1 MAIQYN
7 GNTMGVITIDQKGK
21 EFELQI
27 RQGNCLAVIIGV
39 GKNKEGET
47 IHTLMQ
53 FFADA
58 EHLKNVCKAVDK
70 GEYKGYDAP
79 IFYDVKSIR
88 LNMRYKECSK
98 LLKHLV
104 KYYQINCYYE

>member
-1 MAIQYN
+1 MAITYN
-7 GNTMGVITIDQKGK
+7 GNVMGRIVISQNEQ

-27 RQGNCLAVIIGV
+27 RQGNCLAIIIHSYKKDDGDY
-39 GKNKEGET
+39 

-53 FFADA
+53 FFAD
-58 EHLKNVCKAVDK
+58 ERHLTRICKAVDK
-70 GEYKGYDAP
+70 GEEKTP
-79 IFYDVKSIR
+79 IFYNVKSIH

-104 KYYQINCYYE
+104 KYYEINCYYE

>member
-7 GNTMGVITIDQKGK
+7 GNVMGKIVITQNEQKFTL
-21 EFELQI
+21 EI

-39 GKNKEGET
+39 GKNEEGET
-47 IHTLMQ
+47 IHALMQ
-53 FFADA
+53 FFANE
-58 EHLKNVCKAVDK
+58 EHLKRICKAVDY
-70 GEYKGYDAP
+70 GEEKAP

-104 KYYQINCYYE
+104 KYYEINCYYK

>member
-7 GNTMGVITIDQKGK
+7 GNIMGKIVITQNKHK
-21 EFELQI
+21 FTLEI

-39 GKNKEGET
+39 GKNEEGET

-53 FFADA
+53 FFGDE
-58 EHLKNVCKAVDK
+58 EHLKRMCKAVDK
-70 GEYKGYDAP
+70 GEEKTP

-88 LNMRYKECSK
+88 LNMRYKESATM
-98 LLKHLV
+98 LKHLV
-104 KYYQINCYYE
+104 KYYEINCYYE

>member
-7 GNTMGVITIDQKGK
+7 GNTMGVITIDQNGN

-27 RQGNCLAVIIGV
+27 RQGNCLAVIIHSDDKPDGSF
-39 GKNKEGET
+39 T
-47 IHTLMQ
+47 HILMQ
-53 FFADA
+53 FFANE
-58 EHLKNVCKAVDK
+58 EHLKRICKAVDK
-70 GEYKGYDAP
+70 GEGKTP

-104 KYYQINCYYE
+104 KYYEINCYYE

>member
-7 GNTMGVITIDQKGK
+7 GNVMGKIVITQNEHKFTL
-21 EFELQI
+21 EI

-53 FFADA
+53 FFSDEA
-58 EHLKNVCKAVDK
+58 HLRRMCEAVDK
-70 GEYKGYDAP
+70 GEEKAP

-88 LNMRYKECSK
+88 LNMRYKECAT

-104 KYYQINCYYE
+104 KYYNIKCYYKES

>member
-7 GNTMGVITIDQKGK
+7 GNTMGVITIDQNGQ

-27 RQGNCLAVIIGV
+27 RQGNCLAVIICV
-39 GKNKEGET
+39 GKDEEGET

-53 FFADA
+53 FFADEA
-58 EHLKNVCKAVDK
+58 HLKRMCKAVDK
-70 GEYKGYDAP
+70 GEEKTP

-88 LNMRYKECSK
+88 LNMRYKECET
-98 LLKHLV
+98 LLKQLV
-104 KYYQINCYYE
+104 KYYKITYYYK

>member
-7 GNTMGVITIDQKGK
+7 GNTMGVITIDQKGN

-39 GKNKEGET
+39 GKNEEGET
-47 IHTLMQ
+47 IHALMQ
-53 FFADA
+53 FFANE
-58 EHLKNVCKAVDK
+58 EHLKRMCKAVDY
-70 GEYKGYDAP
+70 GEEKAP
-79 IFYDVKSIR
+79 IFYDVKSIK
-88 LNMRYKECSK
+88 LNMRYKECAT

-104 KYYQINCYYE
+104 KYYKITCYYK

>member
-1 MAIQYN
+1 MAITYN
-7 GNTMGVITIDQKGK
+7 ENVMGKIVITQNEHD
-21 EFELQI
+21 FELEI

-39 GKNKEGET
+39 GKNENGET

-58 EHLKNVCKAVDK
+58 EHIKNVCKAVEK

-88 LNMRYKECSK
+88 LNMKYKECSK
-98 LLKHLV
+98 LLKYLV
-104 KYYQINCYYE
+104 KYYEINCYYE

>member
-7 GNTMGVITIDQKGK
+7 GNTMGIITINQKGN

-27 RQGNCLAVIIGV
+27 RQGNCLAVIIHS
-39 GKNKEGET
+39 NKEQDGT
-47 IHTLMQ
+47 FTHTLMQ
-53 FFADA
+53 FFSDE
-58 EHLKNVCKAVDK
+58 EHLKRICEGVDD
-70 GEYKGYDAP
+70 GEEKAP

-104 KYYQINCYYE
+104 KYYEINCYYE

>member
-7 GNTMGVITIDQKGK
+7 GNTMGVITIDQNGN

-27 RQGNCLAVIIGV
+27 RQGNCLAVIIHS
-39 GKNKEGET
+39 NEET
-47 IHTLMQ
+47 DGTFTHTLMQ
-53 FFADA
+53 FFADE
-58 EHLKNVCKAVDK
+58 EHLKRMCKAVDK
-70 GEYKGYDAP
+70 GEEKSV

-88 LNMRYKECSK
+88 LNMCYKECTK

-104 KYYQINCYYE
+104 KYYEITCYYK

>member
-1 MAIQYN
+1 MAIEYN

-27 RQGNCLAVIIGV
+27 RQGNCLAVIIHRNEEPDG
-39 GKNKEGET
+39 T
-47 IHTLMQ
+47 FTHTLMQ
-53 FFADA
+53 FFAD
-58 EHLKNVCKAVDK
+58 EKHLERMCKAVDK
-70 GEYKGYDAP
+70 GEEKTP

-104 KYYQINCYYE
+104 KYYEINCYYE

>member
-7 GNTMGVITIDQKGK
+7 GNIMGVITIDQKGN

-39 GKNKEGET
+39 GKNEEGET
-47 IHTLMQ
+47 VHTLMQ
-53 FFADA
+53 FFADEA
-58 EHLKNVCKAVDK
+58 HLKRICKSVDK
-70 GEYKGYDAP
+70 GAEKAP

-88 LNMRYKECSK
+88 LNMRYKECATM
-98 LLKHLV
+98 LKHLV
-104 KYYQINCYYE
+104 KYYEINCYYE

>member
-7 GNTMGVITIDQKGK
+7 GNVMGKIVITQN
-21 EFELQI
+21 EHNFTLEI
-27 RQGNCLAVIIGV
+27 RQGNCLAVIIHSNE
-39 GKNKEGET
+39 KPDAT
-47 IHTLMQ
+47 FTHTLMQ
-53 FFADA
+53 FFAD
-58 EHLKNVCKAVDK
+58 EGHLKRICKEVDK
-70 GEYKGYDAP
+70 GEEKTP

-104 KYYQINCYYE
+104 KYYEINCYYE

>member
-7 GNTMGVITIDQKGK
+7 GNIMGKIVITQNEQKFTL
-21 EFELQI
+21 EI

-79 IFYDVKSIR
+79 IFYNVKSIN
-88 LNMRYKECSK
+88 LNMRYKECAT

-104 KYYQINCYYE
+104 KYYKITCYYK

>member
-7 GNTMGVITIDQKGK
+7 GNTMGIITIDQNGQ
-21 EFELQI
+21 EFVLQI
-27 RQGNCLAVIIGV
+27 RQGNCLAVIIHS
-39 GKNKEGET
+39 NKEQDGT
-47 IHTLMQ
+47 FTHTLMQ
-53 FFADA
+53 FFADE
-58 EHLKNVCKAVDK
+58 EHLKRMCKAVDK
-70 GEYKGYDAP
+70 GEEKSP

-104 KYYQINCYYE
+104 KYYEINCYYE

>member
-7 GNTMGVITIDQKGK
+7 GNVMGKIVIAQNEQKFTL
-21 EFELQI
+21 EI

-39 GKNKEGET
+39 GKNEEGET

-53 FFADA
+53 FFANE
-58 EHLKNVCKAVDK
+58 EHLKRICKSVDK
-70 GEYKGYDAP
+70 GAEKAP

-88 LNMRYKECSK
+88 LNMRYKECAT

-104 KYYQINCYYE
+104 KYYEINCYYE

>member
-7 GNTMGVITIDQKGK
+7 GNVMGKIVIAQNEQKFTL
-21 EFELQI
+21 EI

-39 GKNKEGET
+39 GKNEEGET
-47 IHTLMQ
+47 VHTLMQ
-53 FFADA
+53 FFANE
-58 EHLKNVCKAVDK
+58 EHLKRMCKAVDN
-70 GEYKGYDAP
+70 GEEKAP

-88 LNMRYKECSK
+88 LNMRYKECAK

-104 KYYQINCYYE
+104 KYYEINCYYE

>member
-1 MAIQYN
+1 
-7 GNTMGVITIDQKGK
+7 MGIITIDQKGN

-27 RQGNCLAVIIGV
+27 RQGNCLAVIIHSNEEHDGAF
-39 GKNKEGET
+39 T
-47 IHTLMQ
+47 HTLMQ
-53 FFADA
+53 FFDS
-58 EHLKNVCKAVDK
+58 EETLERICKAVDK
-70 GEYKGYDAP
+70 GEEKAP

-104 KYYQINCYYE
+104 KYYEINCYYE

>member
-1 MAIQYN
+1 MAVIYG
-7 GNTMGVITIDQKGK
+7 GNVMGTIVIAQKEQK
-21 EFELQI
+21 YKLEI

-39 GKNKEGET
+39 GKNEDGET

-58 EHLKNVCKAVDK
+58 AHLNNVCKAVDK
-70 GEYKGYDAP
+70 GAYKGYDAP
-79 IFYDVKSIR
+79 IFYDVKNIK
-88 LNMRYKECSK
+88 LNMRYKECAT

-104 KYYQINCYYE
+104 KYYKITCYYK

>member
-1 MAIQYN
+1 MAIEYN

-27 RQGNCLAVIIGV
+27 RQGNCLAVIIHSNEEPDG
-39 GKNKEGET
+39 T
-47 IHTLMQ
+47 FTHTLLQ
-53 FFADA
+53 FFAD
-58 EHLKNVCKAVDK
+58 EKHLKRMCEAVDK
-70 GEYKGYDAP
+70 GEEKTP

-88 LNMRYKECSK
+88 LNMRYEECSK

-104 KYYQINCYYE
+104 KYYEINCYYE

>member
-1 MAIQYN
+1 MAITYN
-7 GNTMGVITIDQKGK
+7 GNTMGVITIDQNGN

-27 RQGNCLAVIIGV
+27 RQGNCLAVIICV
-39 GKNKEGET
+39 GKNEGGET

-88 LNMRYKECSK
+88 LNMRYKECAT

-104 KYYQINCYYE
+104 RYYKVTCYYK